1 MSLAREVNHELEW
14 EEDCCDKEPAAR
26 RTVLITIVEEGDCHI
41 DYFHAVTT
49 ISDYNTKGGGRG
61 ISTLDNP
68 GPWNDIP
75 ASRIKQGLLD
85 CLQDVVDS
93 SFATIN
99 KDTDKGFVRAMASAL
114 KRGSLQA
121 HHPSQG
127 ESGTIGQAWSPGKAF
142 QPPTQCQDCVLGVA
156 SHDWSFR
163 NITPSLLGRHST
175 DCLGH
180 STDCETLP
188 DVDELP
194 DVAKMYAMARGG
206 RSIVGSE
213 KTTESLPGDAAVTR
227 PEVAG
232 LHGAGPRCSQ
242 RTGCRT

>member
-1 MSLAREVNHELEW
+1 MSLADEVNPSKLER
-14 EEDCCDKEPAAR
+14 EEDCCDEEPATR
-26 RTVLITIVEEGDCHI
+26 RNVPITIVGEADCCT
-41 DYFHAVTT
+41 DYAATT
-49 ISDYNTKGGGRG
+49 
-61 ISTLDNP
+61 TLDYSTVGGDNR
-68 GPWNDIP
+68 NQ
-75 ASRIKQGLLD
+75 RRLLD

-232 LHGAGPRCSQ
+232 LHAGPRCSQ
-242 RTGCRT
+242 RTGSTD

>member
-1 MSLAREVNHELEW
+1 M
-14 EEDCCDKEPAAR
+14 
-26 RTVLITIVEEGDCHI
+26 
-41 DYFHAVTT
+41 
-49 ISDYNTKGGGRG
+49 
-61 ISTLDNP
+61 
-68 GPWNDIP
+68 
-75 ASRIKQGLLD
+75 
-85 CLQDVVDS
+85 DS
-93 SFATIN
+93 SFAAIN
-99 KDTDKGFVRAMASAL
+99 KDTDRMFMRAMASAQQ
-114 KRGSLQA
+114 RITS
-121 HHPSQG
+121 ST
-127 ESGTIGQAWSPGKAF
+127 GTIGPGWSSGTF
-142 QPPTQCQDCVLGVA
+142 QPPTHSQDCVLGVA

-180 STDCETLP
+180 STDCKTLP

>member
-26 RTVLITIVEEGDCHI
+26 RTVLITIVEEGDCQI

-114 KRGSLQA
+114 KMGSLQA

-213 KTTESLPGDAAVTR
+213 KTTSPREMPRSPE

-232 LHGAGPRCSQ
+232 QPRWSQHTGGPD
-242 RTGCRT
+242 